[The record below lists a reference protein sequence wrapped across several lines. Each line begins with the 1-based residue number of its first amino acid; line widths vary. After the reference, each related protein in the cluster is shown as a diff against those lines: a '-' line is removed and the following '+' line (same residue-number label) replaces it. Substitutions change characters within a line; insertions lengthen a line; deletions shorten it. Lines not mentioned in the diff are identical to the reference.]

1 MKDDLDR
8 LLRAQGHTPPAD
20 FAERLTALARNLP
33 QAGQPQPRS
42 GFWQWASLAGAAGL
56 GVMLLGEF
64 AFFAFAAVG
73 AQ

>member
-1 MKDDLDR
+1 MKDDLDTLMKAR
-8 LLRAQGHTPPAD
+8 GHAPPAD
-20 FAERLTALARNLP
+20 FAERLAALAKDLP
-33 QAGQPQPRS
+33 QAAGPRPRN

-56 GVMLLGEF
+56 GMMLLGEF